1 MLGLRRLSAIWR
13 VEPATVPGCL
23 KSESEE
29 RETWTAESLRAA
41 SNGRS
46 LLRSEVRPER
56 DFGGYT
62 FFKVFYIAGR
72 ASDRTCRDLVK
83 MYVVAQAI
91 ASLRA
96 NVVIS

>member
-1 MLGLRRLSAIWR
+1 LI
-13 VEPATVPGCL
+13 PGCL
-23 KSESEE
+23 IGESEE

-41 SNGRS
+41 SKDRGLS
-46 LLRSEVRPER
+46 SIFELRPER

-62 FFKVFYIAGR
+62 FFKVFYIAGH

-96 NVVIS
+96 NVVISRF